1 MRLRL
6 ELVVQRLEDR
16 RLAARAVRRRLRQ
29 QPIGEP
35 GVARE
40 QRPVQVRA
48 DRAADATALVA
59 ALAVVPEP
67 GDHASERLGALVED
81 GAPGVVL
88 EPGERPLLA
97 RKGALEQDIADH
109 PPLARVGL
117 QREHAGARE
126 VAAVAVAVEAA
137 EELVAAADGECRGAT
152 GDRLAKPLA
161 LRGQVVCDQ
170 RLLAVLSAADVVE
183 VVCPGPDRA
192 LRARSA
198 LTSSSRPRAAARRA
212 KTAMFPRSA

>member
-48 DRAADATALVA
+48 DRAADSTALVA
-59 ALAVVPEP
+59 ALAVVPES
-67 GDHASERLGALVED
+67 GDHTSERLGALVED

-88 EPGERPLLA
+88 EPGERPVLA

-137 EELVAAADGECRGAT
+137 EELVAAADGERRGAA
-152 GDRLAKPLA
+152 GDPLAKPFA
-161 LRGQVVCDQ
+161 LRSQVVCDQ
-170 RLLAVLSAADVVE
+170 RLLSVLSAADVVE
-183 VVCPGPDRA
+183 VVSPA
-192 LRARSA
+192 LTGSPIPMA